1 MRVAKPLAPR
11 LDEIALCAWVAH
23 AEPGDA
29 LAYHCGLLAVDRG
42 PPERTFLSP
51 EARAVAKTGNMAMK
65 LAERGFVHLVQRRLA
80 PHQFLYLAIA
90 RPHTPEAS
98 ASLSSVLLKEAAK

>member
-1 MRVAKPLAPR
+1 MRVTTAFAPR

-23 AEPGDA
+23 AEPGEA
-29 LAYHCGLLAVDRG
+29 LAYHRGLLAIDRG
-42 PPERTFLSP
+42 PPGQPFLSP

-80 PHQFLYLAIA
+80 PDQFLYLAIA
-90 RPHTPEAS
+90 RPRAGEGNGS
-98 ASLSSVLLKEAAK
+98 ISSLLSKGND

>member
-1 MRVAKPLAPR
+1 MRVATTPAPR

-29 LAYHCGLLAVDRG
+29 LAYHRGLLAIDRG
-42 PPERTFLSP
+42 PSGQPFLSP
-51 EARAVAKTGNMAMK
+51 EARAIAKTGNMAMK

-80 PHQFLYLAIA
+80 PDQFLYIAIA
-90 RPHTPEAS
+90 RPRAGEETAP
-98 ASLSSVLLKEAAK
+98 LSSLLSKESD